1 MDASEYK
8 SQQQAISRKAEEKG
22 IALDVLNAVFD
33 QKIDAIVQDYP
44 RTRPSWRLGR
54 AESL

>member
-33 QKIDAIVQDYP
+33 QKIDAIVKDYP
-44 RTRPSWRLGR
+44 GTRPSWRLGR
-54 AESL
+54 AEYL